1 MTGNKIAMIKATLKY
16 TQQAEVIEAMKP
28 LISTRGL
35 FILTRTTRPVGSEV
49 HFEFKLAD
57 NSITY
62 AGEGIVRKEIPFVG
76 GPSSQRSGMLVALRK
91 INRPFKEVV
100 DAVIGAQQQSDR
112 SITPSAMQPVPPEA
126 IKPEPQAQTAEE
138 TPAKAMDVVA
148 AADQAQ
154 AAETREEQVQADNSP
169 KNHLIVDTKNSDES
183 LDLFGDLDMEESL
196 DSLFSGIAKKPEP
209 VQNRESASFA
219 SPTVVSGLMERPSSE
234 YDFNDAIDMGDM
246 DMDDVEAVGFD
257 ESDDINALAGEA
269 AEHVIGEH
277 ATATDFHSG
286 DENATPVPDPIKGT
300 AEGVSE
306 NADDVTTRTV
316 IGMPIADSEGTL
328 SDSVV
333 MSDESEDTQQLSDSS
348 IKNVLRHSSDQV
360 LDVETTEQFSESSI
374 ERALH
379 DADDAMASADAS
391 IAAANAVLAAN
402 TASEEAAEAIAVAEA
417 AVEAAEHTATDA
429 SASDEENAEAKAVAE
444 TAISAAQ
451 DAIVAAQDAV
461 EAAADIE
468 AIRMEQ
474 HAEADAAS
482 HSTDATVAQ
491 AEAEVKEILS
501 APLVDIPDAASESPS
516 EVFEALRGQLLEE
529 GERLST
535 QPAASEN
542 AESPSEVFEALRGQF
557 LEEGE
562 RLSTQ
567 PATPENAE
575 SPSEVFEALRGQ
587 FLEEGERLSTQPA
600 TPENAESPSEV
611 FEALRGQFLE
621 EGERLSTQDTNSTEE
636 ATSEVASTAF
646 ESLREQ
652 ILSEST
658 RLNKEMGYESS
669 SSPMDDE
676 VIRDFASDNV
686 ETVTEE
692 VANVVGENHVASTS
706 EVADVEQA
714 GNEVNKGGFK
724 SAEAE
729 SLFSSLQAEI
739 SQPVESA
746 SRSLIDNLVSGTPVV
761 SNTQRPNTVSRPRAE
776 SASSERNAA
785 VKVDKADHNADEGV
799 EKEPEKKDDLDLSA
813 LVKTQE
819 SLISNSGKDEAK
831 DAIDLSK
838 MPKRERRSFKSEEE
852 NNNQKKGFFGRLFG
866 K

>member
-587 FLEEGERLSTQPA
+587 FLEEGERLSTQ
-600 TPENAESPSEV
+600 
-611 FEALRGQFLE
+611 
-621 EGERLSTQDTNSTEE
+621 DTNSTEE

>member
-138 TPAKAMDVVA
+138 TPAKAMEVVA

-169 KNHLIVDTKNSDES
+169 KNHLIVNTKNSDES

-286 DENATPVPDPIKGT
+286 DEDATPVPDPIKGT

-328 SDSVV
+328 SDSVA
-333 MSDESEDTQQLSDSS
+333 MSDEFEDTQQLSDSS

-474 HAEADAAS
+474 HTEADAAS

-535 QPAASEN
+535 QPAAS
-542 AESPSEVFEALRGQF
+542 
-557 LEEGE
+557 
-562 RLSTQ
+562 
-567 PATPENAE
+567 
-575 SPSEVFEALRGQ
+575 
-587 FLEEGERLSTQPA
+587 
-600 TPENAESPSEV
+600 ENAESPSEV

-714 GNEVNKGGFK
+714 GNEDNKGGFK

>member
-76 GPSSQRSGMLVALRK
+76 GPSSHRSGMLVALRK

-126 IKPEPQAQTAEE
+126 IKPEPQAKTAEE
-138 TPAKAMDVVA
+138 TPAKAIDAVA
-148 AADQAQ
+148 SADHAQ
-154 AAETREEQVQADNSP
+154 SAEADNSP

-209 VQNRESASFA
+209 VQNRESGSFA

-246 DMDDVEAVGFD
+246 NMDDVEAVGFD
-257 ESDDINALAGEA
+257 EIDDINALAGEA
-269 AEHVIGEH
+269 EEHVIGEH
-277 ATATDFHSG
+277 ATATDFHPG
-286 DENATPVPDPIKGT
+286 DNDAMPVPDKLQMPV
-300 AEGVSE
+300 EDVSE
-306 NADDVTTRTV
+306 NADDVTTRTM
-316 IGMPIADSEGTL
+316 IGMPIAANEGA
-328 SDSVV
+328 SPDAVA
-333 MSDESEDTQQLSDSS
+333 MAEESEDTQQLSDSS
-348 IKNVLRHSSDQV
+348 IKNVLRHSSDQEM
-360 LDVETTEQFSESSI
+360 DAEETEQFSESSI

-379 DADDAMASADAS
+379 EADDAMASADAS
-391 IAAANAVLAAN
+391 IAAANAVIAAN
-402 TASEEAAEAIAVAEA
+402 AASEDAAEVIAVAEA
-417 AVEAAEHTATDA
+417 AVEAAEHTATAA
-429 SASDEENAEAKAVAE
+429 SASDEENAEAKAVSE
-444 TAISAAQ
+444 TAIAAAQ
-451 DAIVAAQDAV
+451 DAIAAAQDAV

-468 AIRMEQ
+468 AVRMEQ
-474 HAEADAAS
+474 HSEEKAAS
-482 HSTDATVAQ
+482 DLSETTVAQ

-501 APLVDIPDAASESPS
+501 APLVDIPAEAS
-516 EVFEALRGQLLEE
+516 
-529 GERLST
+529 
-535 QPAASEN
+535 
-542 AESPSEVFEALRGQF
+542 ESPSEVFEALRGQF

-567 PATPENAE
+567 PATPENVE

-621 EGERLSTQDTNSTEE
+621 EGERLSTQDTNETEE

-646 ESLREQ
+646 ESLRDQ

-658 RLNKEMGYESS
+658 RLNKEMSYESPS
-669 SSPMDDE
+669 SSMDE
-676 VIRDFASDNV
+676 VIRDFASDQG
-686 ETVTEE
+686 ETATAE
-692 VANVVGENHVASTS
+692 VANGVGENIEASA
-706 EVADVEQA
+706 ADSADAKQEDGAVS
-714 GNEVNKGGFK
+714 KGEFT

-761 SNTQRPNTVSRPRAE
+761 SNTQRPSTVSRPRAE
-776 SASSERNAA
+776 SASSERNKA
-785 VKVDKADHNADEGV
+785 VKVDKSEGKEDGV
-799 EKEPEKKDDLDLSA
+799 AEKEPEKIDDLDLSA

-819 SLISNSGKDEAK
+819 NLISNVGKDGTK

-852 NNNQKKGFFGRLFG
+852 NANQKKGFFGRLFG

>member
-1 MTGNKIAMIKATLKY
+1 
-16 TQQAEVIEAMKP
+16 
-28 LISTRGL
+28 
-35 FILTRTTRPVGSEV
+35 
-49 HFEFKLAD
+49 
-57 NSITY
+57 
-62 AGEGIVRKEIPFVG
+62 
-76 GPSSQRSGMLVALRK
+76 
-91 INRPFKEVV
+91 
-100 DAVIGAQQQSDR
+100 
-112 SITPSAMQPVPPEA
+112 
-126 IKPEPQAQTAEE
+126 
-138 TPAKAMDVVA
+138 
-148 AADQAQ
+148 
-154 AAETREEQVQADNSP
+154 
-169 KNHLIVDTKNSDES
+169 
-183 LDLFGDLDMEESL
+183 
-196 DSLFSGIAKKPEP
+196 
-209 VQNRESASFA
+209 
-219 SPTVVSGLMERPSSE
+219 
-234 YDFNDAIDMGDM
+234 
-246 DMDDVEAVGFD
+246 
-257 ESDDINALAGEA
+257 
-269 AEHVIGEH
+269 
-277 ATATDFHSG
+277 
-286 DENATPVPDPIKGT
+286 
-300 AEGVSE
+300 
-306 NADDVTTRTV
+306 
-316 IGMPIADSEGTL
+316 
-328 SDSVV
+328 
-333 MSDESEDTQQLSDSS
+333 
-348 IKNVLRHSSDQV
+348 
-360 LDVETTEQFSESSI
+360 
-374 ERALH
+374 
-379 DADDAMASADAS
+379 
-391 IAAANAVLAAN
+391 
-402 TASEEAAEAIAVAEA
+402 
-417 AVEAAEHTATDA
+417 
-429 SASDEENAEAKAVAE
+429 
-444 TAISAAQ
+444 
-451 DAIVAAQDAV
+451 
-461 EAAADIE
+461 
-468 AIRMEQ
+468 
-474 HAEADAAS
+474 
-482 HSTDATVAQ
+482 
-491 AEAEVKEILS
+491 
-501 APLVDIPDAASESPS
+501 
-516 EVFEALRGQLLEE
+516 
-529 GERLST
+529 
-535 QPAASEN
+535 
-542 AESPSEVFEALRGQF
+542 
-557 LEEGE
+557 
-562 RLSTQ
+562 
-567 PATPENAE
+567 
-575 SPSEVFEALRGQ
+575 
-587 FLEEGERLSTQPA
+587 EEGERLSTQPA

-714 GNEVNKGGFK
+714 GNEDNKGGFK

-799 EKEPEKKDDLDLSA
+799 EKESEKKDDLDLSA

>member
-126 IKPEPQAQTAEE
+126 IKPEPQAQMAEK
-138 TPAKAMDVVA
+138 TPAKAMEVVA

-286 DENATPVPDPIKGT
+286 DEDATPVPDPIKGT

-328 SDSVV
+328 SDSVA
-333 MSDESEDTQQLSDSS
+333 MSDEFEDTQQLSDSS

-587 FLEEGERLSTQPA
+587 FLEEGERLSTQ
-600 TPENAESPSEV
+600 
-611 FEALRGQFLE
+611 
-621 EGERLSTQDTNSTEE
+621 DTNSTEE

-676 VIRDFASDNV
+676 VIHDFASDNV
-686 ETVTEE
+686 EMVTEE

-706 EVADVEQA
+706 EVSDVEQA
-714 GNEVNKGGFK
+714 GNEDNKGGFK

>member
-138 TPAKAMDVVA
+138 TPAKAMEVVA

-169 KNHLIVDTKNSDES
+169 KNHLIVNTKNSDES

-286 DENATPVPDPIKGT
+286 DEDATPVPDPIKGT

-328 SDSVV
+328 SDSVA
-333 MSDESEDTQQLSDSS
+333 MSDEFEDTQQLSDSS

-468 AIRMEQ
+468 AIRLEQ

-516 EVFEALRGQLLEE
+516 EVFEALRGQFIEE

-535 QPAASEN
+535 QPAA
-542 AESPSEVFEALRGQF
+542 
-557 LEEGE
+557 
-562 RLSTQ
+562 
-567 PATPENAE
+567 
-575 SPSEVFEALRGQ
+575 
-587 FLEEGERLSTQPA
+587 
-600 TPENAESPSEV
+600 PENAESPSEV

-676 VIRDFASDNV
+676 VIHDFASDNV

-692 VANVVGENHVASTS
+692 VANVVGENHVVSTS

-714 GNEVNKGGFK
+714 GNEDNKGGFK